1 MLEYN
6 DLENSKKIINSIK
19 ITGDF
24 FLYPEES
31 LEYLEAQLKG
41 TILDRDMLKE
51 KMDKCLKNSEAF
63 GFDTESMVAAIL
75 GCVDGQ
81 LNWIKLNNQTK
92 TKAEQKRYPHIK
104 LYID

>member
-1 MLEYN
+1 VLKTARNIYKTQKLIKILLEYN
-6 DLENSKKIINSIK
+6 DQEDSKKIINSIK

-41 TILDRDMLKE
+41 TILDREMLKE

-75 GCVDGQ
+75 GCVA
-81 LNWIKLNNQTK
+81 K
-92 TKAEQKRYPHIK
+92 
-104 LYID
+104 

>member
-1 MLEYN
+1 MLKTARNIYKTQKLIKILLKYN
-6 DLENSKKIINSIK
+6 DHEDSKKIINSIK

-31 LEYLEAQLKG
+31 LEDLEAQLKG
-41 TILDRDMLKE
+41 TLLDRYKLKE
-51 KMDKCLKNSEAF
+51 KIDKCLENSEAF

-81 LNWIKLNNQTK
+81 LN
-92 TKAEQKRYPHIK
+92 
-104 LYID
+104 

>member
-1 MLEYN
+1 VLKTARNIFKTQKLIKILLEYN
-6 DLENSKKIINSIK
+6 DQEDSKKKIINSIK

-75 GCVDGQ
+75 GCVA
-81 LNWIKLNNQTK
+81 K
-92 TKAEQKRYPHIK
+92 
-104 LYID
+104 

>member
-1 MLEYN
+1 MLKKARNIYKTQKLIKILLEYK
-6 DLENSKKIINSIK
+6 DQEESKKIIDSIK

-41 TILDRDMLKE
+41 TILDKDMLQE
-51 KMDKCLKNSEAF
+51 KIDKCLKNSEAF

-75 GCVDGQ
+75 GCVGKGEKY
-81 LNWIKLNNQTK
+81 L
-92 TKAEQKRYPHIK
+92 
-104 LYID
+104 

>member
-1 MLEYN
+1 MLKTARNIYKTQKLIKILLKYN
-6 DLENSKKIINSIK
+6 DQEDSKKIINSIK

-31 LEYLEAQLKG
+31 LEDLEAQLKG
-41 TILDRDMLKE
+41 TLLDKYKLKE
-51 KMDKCLKNSEAF
+51 KIDKCLENSEAF

-81 LNWIKLNNQTK
+81 LN
-92 TKAEQKRYPHIK
+92 
-104 LYID
+104 